1 MDPTMVRVKV
11 FHQTRDDRDE
21 RRFQTGDPLR
31 EVVAFDLEMT
41 ENRRIPLPD
50 RVWWKLV
57 FNPRWGGTKTG
68 WLLDYLEYQRRNKRH
83 LRVGD
88 VVVVGEQAWAIR
100 DLVPNP
106 SGQARFSPLP
116 KWEPGSLMAS
126 EIVSDD
132 GAA

>member
-1 MDPTMVRVKV
+1 MTPAGLRVKV
-11 FHQTRDDRDE
+11 FHHTRDDGEE
-21 RRFQTGDPLR
+21 RRFQTGDPVG

-41 ENRRIPLPD
+41 DSRSPLE
-50 RVWWKLV
+50 RVWYKLV
-57 FNPRWGGTKTG
+57 FNPRWGGTTTG
-68 WLLDYLEYQRRNKRH
+68 WLLDYLEYRRRNNRH

-106 SGQARFSPLP
+106 SGQLRFSPLP
-116 KWEPGSLMAS
+116 KWEPVSLMGS

>member
-1 MDPTMVRVKV
+1 MDPTMLRVKV
-11 FHQTRDDRDE
+11 FHQTRDDGE
-21 RRFQTGDPLR
+21 KRRFQTGDPLR
-31 EVVAFDLEMT
+31 EVLAFDLT
-41 ENRRIPLPD
+41 TTGSGSLLR
-50 RVWWKLV
+50 RVWGTLV
-57 FNPRWGGTKTG
+57 FGPRWGGTRTG
-68 WLLDYLEYQRRNKRH
+68 WLRDYLEYQRRHNRH

-106 SGQARFSPLP
+106 SGQLRFSPLP
-116 KWEPGSLMAS
+116 EWEPVSLMGS